1 MCEFDVPLD
10 GILRHASTLC
20 ILRYQPQC
28 NSTTDLGA
36 NTGRGPREEGS
47 LAAPGQVLPVGRP
60 VLPPLK
66 HPDGAT
72 APLPAS
78 IRTGTTGPLPVNPFP
93 LAVIL
98 WRLSGTTPEVDR
110 YYRRPDDRYYRP
122 HHRYY
127 PRHRAETT
135 NLHHTNANTSSLDI
149 FIVIAISTFCF
160 FSICIIT

>member
-1 MCEFDVPLD
+1 MIRARAKALQEKMTSFLSMCEFDVLLD

-47 LAAPGQVLPVGRP
+47 LAAPGQVLLVGRP

-93 LAVIL
+93 LAVIP

-127 PRHRAETT
+127 RP
-135 NLHHTNANTSSLDI
+135 TSRRNDKFASHK
-149 FIVIAISTFCF
+149 CKY
-160 FSICIIT
+160 IIT